1 MEKANDHDIKT
12 YRAAIWDA
20 MLEKISAADGKID
33 EREARALLEQ
43 LTDDE
48 LADGILFNTPEEVAD
63 ILLEM

>member
-12 YRAAIWDA
+12 YRAAIWNA
-20 MLEKISAADGKID
+20 MIEKISAGDGKID

-48 LADGILFNTPEEVAD
+48 IDFGI
-63 ILLEM
+63 

>member
-12 YRAAIWDA
+12 YRTAIWDA

>member
-12 YRAAIWDA
+12 YREAIWNA